1 MTDGSL
7 YELANSIQKRIK
19 AARDKLTGNEARDFY
34 NDPAIMTVQ
43 ARLFHARFNPSSGA
57 YGPTSTQQDS
67 LRSARVLYDATVAE
81 LTRLVDVEY
90 AGLKD
95 AMDTARVPWTPG
107 RGIQE

>member
-1 MTDGSL
+1 
-7 YELANSIQKRIK
+7 
-19 AARDKLTGNEARDFY
+19 
-34 NDPAIMTVQ
+34 
-43 ARLFHARFNPSSGA
+43 
-57 YGPTSTQQDS
+57 
-67 LRSARVLYDATVAE
+67 VLYDETAAE